1 MMENPRSV
9 ETFQSRCRFGL
20 AQADIT
26 PPVGIYHRM
35 WGAAS
40 HDRSTGVHR
49 PLTASAVAFG
59 SLEEEGPPAESEQI
73 LILLDHV
80 LLWPAEMDLLLERA
94 SRLSGVGCE
103 SLLVVFSHT
112 HAAGLMGMERESLP
126 GGELIRPYLERV
138 AAAVGDL
145 ISTARSRPRTATIT
159 YGFGRCSLA
168 RNRDLW
174 DEQLQQYVCGYNP
187 EGPSDDA
194 LLVARVTGERD
205 EPLASIVN
213 YACHPTTLAWQNTL
227 ISPDFPGAMRE
238 VVERET
244 GAPCLFLQGAS
255 GDLGPKE
262 GFVGELE
269 TADRNGRQLGYA
281 ALSALCELPPP
292 NRRFRYTGPRE
303 SGATLGTWAWTR
315 FSRGE
320 VRRSRRWKMRRWA
333 IDLPYRGP
341 SLTRDQIESELQRC
355 EAGEARARAAGDE
368 ARAGDFRAL
377 AEQQTRR
384 LQRLEFLPPGESLAY
399 SIWLW
404 SIGNAFWLAVEGEPY
419 QLLQTSLRERFPGV
433 PIMVASLANGA
444 RANYLPPAGAYGSGR
459 YPDTIAVLAKG
470 ALETII
476 GEAGNQIEEWLVRSG
491 GC

>member
-1 MMENPRSV
+1 MVNPRSV
-9 ETFQSRCRFGL
+9 ETLQSRCRFGL

-49 PLTASAVAFG
+49 PLAASALAFG
-59 SLEEEGPPAESEQI
+59 SLEEGGPPSESEQI

-94 SRLSGVGCE
+94 SRLSGVGRD

-112 HAAGLMGMERESLP
+112 HAAGLMGMEREALP
-126 GGELIRPYLERV
+126 GGELIRGYLERV
-138 AAAVGDL
+138 AASVGDL
-145 ISTARSRPRTATIT
+145 ISAARSRRQTATIR

-213 YACHPTTLAWQNTL
+213 YACHPTTLAWENTL

-238 VVERET
+238 VVQRET

-262 GFVGELE
+262 GFVGDPEV
-269 TADRNGRQLGYA
+269 ADRNGRQLGYA
-281 ALSALCELPPP
+281 ALSALCDLPPP
-292 NRRFRYTGPRE
+292 NRCFRYTGPRE
-303 SGATLGTWAWTR
+303 SGATLGTWSWTR

-320 VRRSRRWKMRRWA
+320 VGRSRRWKMKRWA
-333 IDLPYRGP
+333 IDLPYRGT
-341 SLTRDQIESELQRC
+341 SLTRDQVESELERC
-355 EAGEARARAAGDE
+355 IAEEAQARAAGDQT
-368 ARAGDFRAL
+368 RAADFRAL

-384 LQRLEFLPPGESLAY
+384 LQRLDFLPSGESMAC

-404 SIGNAFWLAVEGEPY
+404 SLGDAFWLAVEGEPY
-419 QLLQTSLRERFPGV
+419 QLLQTSLRGRFPGV

-444 RANYLPPAGAYGSGR
+444 RANYLPPAAAYGSGR

-476 GEAGNQIEEWLVRSG
+476 DQAGNQIEEWLRSE
-491 GC
+491 

>member
-1 MMENPRSV
+1 MRENALAV
-9 ETFQSRCRFGL
+9 ETLQSRCRFGL

-59 SLEEEGPPAESEQI
+59 DLEQTGPDSRCEQI

-80 LLWPAEMDLLLERA
+80 LLWPAEMDRMLERA
-94 SRLSGVGCE
+94 SRLSGVSRD

-112 HAAGLMGMERESLP
+112 HAAGLMGFERESLP
-126 GGELIRPYLERV
+126 GGELIRGYLKGV
-138 AAAVGDL
+138 ASAVGDL
-145 ISTARSRPRTATIT
+145 ISAARFRSQTAAIT

-174 DEQLQQYVCGYNP
+174 DDRLQQYVCGYNP
-187 EGPSDDA
+187 DGPSDDT
-194 LLVARVTGERD
+194 LLVARVTGARD
-205 EPLASIVN
+205 EPIATVVN
-213 YACHPTTLAWQNTL
+213 YACHPTTLAWENTL

-238 VVERET
+238 VVEQET

-255 GDLGPKE
+255 GDLGPRE
-262 GFVGELE
+262 GFVGDLE
-269 TADRNGRQLGYA
+269 VADRNGRQLGYA

-292 NRRFRYTGPRE
+292 NRRFQYTGPRE
-303 SGATLGTWAWTR
+303 SGATLGTWSWTR
-315 FSRGE
+315 LPCNEER
-320 VRRSRRWKMRRWA
+320 RRSRWKLRRWTV
-333 IDLPYRGP
+333 DLPYRRT
-341 SLTRDQIESELQRC
+341 SLTREQVESELERC
-355 EAGEARARAAGDE
+355 RAGEERALAAGDE
-368 ARAGDFRAL
+368 TRAGDFRAL

-384 LQRLEFLPPGESLAY
+384 LQRIESLPPGASMAY

-404 SIGNAFWLAVEGEPY
+404 SIGDAFWLAVEGEPY
-419 QLLQTSLRERFPGV
+419 QLLQRSLRQRFPGV

-444 RANYLPPAGAYGSGR
+444 RANYMIPAGAYGSGR

-470 ALETII
+470 SLETVID
-476 GEAGNQIEEWLVRSG
+476 EAGNQIEEWLTG
-491 GC
+491 

>member
-1 MMENPRSV
+1 MDNPRSV

-49 PLTASAVAFG
+49 PLTASALAFG
-59 SLEEEGPPAESEQI
+59 SLEEGGPPSASEQI

-94 SRLSGVGCE
+94 SRLSGVGRD

-126 GGELIRPYLERV
+126 GGELIRGYLERV
-138 AAAVGDL
+138 AASVGDL
-145 ISTARSRPRTATIT
+145 ISAARSRRQTATIR

-174 DEQLQQYVCGYNP
+174 DERLQQYVCGYNP

-238 VVERET
+238 VVQRET

-262 GFVGELE
+262 GFVGDPEV
-269 TADRNGRQLGYA
+269 ADRNGRQLGYA
-281 ALSALCELPPP
+281 ALSALCDLPPP
-292 NRRFRYTGPRE
+292 NRCFRYTGPRE
-303 SGATLGTWAWTR
+303 SGATLGTWSWTR

-320 VRRSRRWKMRRWA
+320 VGRSRRWKMRRWA
-333 IDLPYRGP
+333 IDLPYRGT
-341 SLTRDQIESELQRC
+341 SLTRAQVESELERC
-355 EAGEARARAAGDE
+355 QAEEAQ
-368 ARAGDFRAL
+368 ARAGGDPTRAADFRAL

-384 LQRLEFLPPGESLAY
+384 LQRLEFLPSGESMAC

-404 SIGNAFWLAVEGEPY
+404 SLGDAFWLAVEGEPY

-444 RANYLPPAGAYGSGR
+444 RANYLPPAAAYGSGR

-476 GEAGNQIEEWLVRSG
+476 DQAGNQIDKWLRSE
-491 GC
+491 

>member
-1 MMENPRSV
+1 MRENAQSA
-9 ETFQSRCRFGL
+9 ETFQSCCRFGL

-35 WGAAS
+35 WGAAI

-59 SLEEEGPPAESEQI
+59 SLEEEGPPSESEQI

-80 LLWPAEMDLLLERA
+80 LLWPAEMDLLSERA
-94 SRLSGVGCE
+94 SRLSGVGRN
-103 SLLVVFSHT
+103 SLLTVFSHT

-126 GGELIRPYLERV
+126 GGELIPGYLKRL
-138 AAAVGDL
+138 AATVGEL
-145 ISTARSRPRTATIT
+145 VSAARSRLQTATIT

-174 DEQLQQYVCGYNP
+174 DRQLQRYVCGYNP
-187 EGPSDDA
+187 DGPSDDT

-205 EPLASIVN
+205 EPIATFVN
-213 YACHPTTLAWQNTL
+213 YACHPTTLAWRNTL
-227 ISPDFPGAMRE
+227 ISPDFPGATRE

-262 GFVGELE
+262 GFVGEPE
-269 TADRNGRQLGYA
+269 VADRNGRQLGYA

-292 NRRFRYTGPRE
+292 CRRFRYAGPRE
-303 SGATLGTWAWTR
+303 SGATLGTWSWTR
-315 FSRGE
+315 FSRKELKRG
-320 VRRSRRWKMRRWA
+320 RRWKMRRWA
-333 IDLPYRGP
+333 IDLPYRGT
-341 SLTRDQIESELQRC
+341 SLTKDQIESELERC
-355 EAGEARARAAGDE
+355 KTGEARARAAGDD

-384 LQRLEFLPPGESLAY
+384 LQRIEFLPPGEGMAV

-404 SIGNAFWLAVEGEPY
+404 SIGDAFWLAVEGEPY

-444 RANYLPPAGAYGSGR
+444 RANYLPPAAAYGSGR

-476 GEAGNQIEEWLVRSG
+476 DQAGNQIEEWLDRSR

>member
-1 MMENPRSV
+1 MSENARSV
-9 ETFQSRCRFGL
+9 ETFQSQCRFGL

-26 PPVGIYHRM
+26 PSVGIYHRM

-49 PLTASAVAFG
+49 PLTASAVVFG
-59 SLEEEGPPAESEQI
+59 NVEETGPASESEQI

-94 SRLSGVGCE
+94 SRLSGVGRDR
-103 SLLVVFSHT
+103 LLVVFSHT
-112 HAAGLMGMERESLP
+112 HAAGLMGFERESLP
-126 GGELIRPYLERV
+126 GGELIRDYLKGV
-138 AAAVGDL
+138 ASSVAGL
-145 ISTARSRPRTATIT
+145 IRAARSRSQTAIIT
-159 YGFGRCSLA
+159 YGVGRCSLA

-174 DEQLQQYVCGYNP
+174 DDQLQQYVCGYNP
-187 EGPSDDA
+187 DGLSDDT
-194 LLVARVTGERD
+194 LLIARVTGERD
-205 EPLASIVN
+205 EPIATFVN

-262 GFVGELE
+262 GFVGDPEV
-269 TADRNGRQLGYA
+269 ADRNGRQLAYA
-281 ALSALCELPPP
+281 ALSALCDLPPP
-292 NRRFRYTGPRE
+292 NRRFQYTGPRE
-303 SGATLGTWAWTR
+303 SGATLGTWSWAR
-315 FSRGE
+315 LSRDE
-320 VRRSRRWKMRRWA
+320 ERRNSRWKLRRWTV
-333 IDLPYRGP
+333 DLPYRRT
-341 SLTRDQIESELQRC
+341 SLKKEHVESELARC
-355 EAGEARARAAGDE
+355 RAGEERALAAGDQ

-384 LQRLEFLPPGESLAY
+384 LQRLEFLPAGESLPY

-404 SIGNAFWLAVEGEPY
+404 RIGDAFWLAVEGEPY
-419 QLLQTSLRERFPGV
+419 QILQRSLRERFPGV
-433 PIMVASLANGA
+433 PIMVASLAGGA
-444 RANYLPPAGAYGSGR
+444 RANYMIPAGAYGTGR

-470 ALETII
+470 SLETVID
-476 GEAGNQIEEWLVRSG
+476 EAGKQIEDWLKNR
-491 GC
+491 

>member
-1 MMENPRSV
+1 MMENPRFV

-40 HDRSTGVHR
+40 HDRSTGTHR

-59 SLEEEGPPAESEQI
+59 SLEEEEPSSESEQI

-80 LLWPAEMDLLLERA
+80 LLWPAEMDLLLETA
-94 SRLSGVGCE
+94 SRLSGVGPE

-112 HAAGLMGMERESLP
+112 HAAGLMGMEREALP
-126 GGELIRPYLERV
+126 GGELIRGYLKSV
-138 AAAVGDL
+138 AASVGDL
-145 ISTARSRPRTATIT
+145 ISAARSRSGTATIT

-174 DEQLQQYVCGYNP
+174 DARLQQFVCGYNP
-187 EGPSDDA
+187 DGPSDDT

-205 EPLASIVN
+205 EPIATLVN

-238 VVERET
+238 VVEQET
-244 GAPCLFLQGAS
+244 GAPCLFIQGAS
-255 GDLGPKE
+255 GDLGPRE
-262 GFVGELE
+262 GFVGDLE
-269 TADRNGRQLGYA
+269 VADRNGRQLGYA
-281 ALSALCELPPP
+281 ALSTLCELPPP
-292 NRRFRYTGPRE
+292 RRRFQYTGPRE
-303 SGATLGTWAWTR
+303 SGATLGTWSWTR
-315 FSRGE
+315 LSPDE
-320 VRRSRRWKMRRWA
+320 QRRCRRWRLRRWSVH
-333 IDLPYRGP
+333 LPYRRT
-341 SLTRDQIESELQRC
+341 SLTREQIESELERC
-355 EAGEARARAAGDE
+355 RAGEEQARAAGDE

-384 LQRLEFLPPGESLAY
+384 LQRLESQPPGESMAY
-399 SIWLW
+399 RIWLW
-404 SIGNAFWLAVEGEPY
+404 CIGDGFWLAVEGEPY

-433 PIMVASLANGA
+433 PITVASLANGA
-444 RANYLPPAGAYGSGR
+444 RANYLPPATAYGSGR
-459 YPDTIAVLAKG
+459 YPDTIAILAKG
-470 ALETII
+470 ALETVVD
-476 GEAGNQIEEWLVRSG
+476 EAGNQIEEWL
-491 GC
+491 

>member
-1 MMENPRSV
+1 MRENARSA

-59 SLEEEGPPAESEQI
+59 GLDEDGRPAELEQF

-80 LLWPAEMDLLLERA
+80 LLWPAEMDLLLERS
-94 SRLSGVGCE
+94 SRDSGVSRD

-126 GGELIRPYLERV
+126 GGELIPGYLKRL
-138 AAAVGDL
+138 AAAVGEL
-145 ISTARSRPRTATIT
+145 ISAARSRLQPATVA

-174 DEQLQQYVCGYNP
+174 DHQLQRYVCGYNP
-187 EGPSDDA
+187 DGRSDDT
-194 LLVARVTGERD
+194 LLVARVTGARH
-205 EPLASIVN
+205 EPLATFVN

-227 ISPDFPGAMRE
+227 ISPDYPGAMRE

-255 GDLGPKE
+255 GDLGPRE
-262 GFVGELE
+262 GFVGDLDV
-269 TADRNGRQLGYA
+269 ADRNGRQLGYA
-281 ALSALCELPPP
+281 ALAALCELPPP
-292 NRRFRYTGPRE
+292 NRRFCYTGPRE
-303 SGATLGTWAWTR
+303 SGATLGTWSWTR
-315 FSRGE
+315 LSPHE
-320 VRRSRRWKMRRWA
+320 QRRCSRWKMKRWTV
-333 IDLPYRGP
+333 DLPYRGT
-341 SLTRDQIESELQRC
+341 SLTREQVESERERC
-355 EAGEARARAAGDE
+355 RAGEEKARAAGDE
-368 ARAGDFRAL
+368 ARAADFRAL

-384 LQRLEFLPPGESLAY
+384 LQRIESLPPGETLSY

-404 SIGNAFWLAVEGEPY
+404 KFGDAFWLIVEGEPY
-419 QLLQTSLRERFPGV
+419 QVLQRSLRERFPGV
-433 PIMVASLANGA
+433 PIVVASLANGA
-444 RANYLPPAGAYGSGR
+444 RAGYMIPAEAYGTGR

-470 ALETII
+470 SLETVIDV
-476 GEAGNQIEEWLVRSG
+476 AGNQIEEWMKAG
-491 GC
+491 

>member
-1 MMENPRSV
+1 MKDIGEDARFD

-49 PLTASAVAFG
+49 PLKAAAAAFG
-59 SLEEEGPPAESEQI
+59 ALDEKGPPSESEQI

-94 SRLSGVGCE
+94 GRLAGVRRG

-112 HAAGLMGMERESLP
+112 HAAGLMGLERESLP
-126 GGELIRPYLERV
+126 GGELIRGYLRRL
-138 AAAVGDL
+138 AASVGDL
-145 ISTARSRPRTATIT
+145 ISAARSRSRTATIS

-174 DEQLQQYVCGYNP
+174 DDQLQQYVCGYNP
-187 EGPSDDA
+187 DGLSDDT

-205 EPLASIVN
+205 EPMATFVN
-213 YACHPTTLAWQNTL
+213 YACHPTTLAWRNTL

-262 GFVGELE
+262 GFVGDPEV
-269 TADRNGRQLGYA
+269 ADRNGRQLGYA
-281 ALSALCELPPP
+281 ALSALCDLPAPD
-292 NRRFRYTGPRE
+292 RRFQYTGPRE

-315 FSRGE
+315 CAGDEKR
-320 VRRSRRWKMRRWA
+320 RRSRWKLRRWVV
-333 IDLPYRGP
+333 DLPYRRMP
-341 SLTRDQIESELQRC
+341 YTREQVVSELERC
-355 EAGEARARAAGDE
+355 RAGEERARASGDE
-368 ARAGDFRAL
+368 ARAGDFRAR
-377 AEQQTRR
+377 AEQQGRR
-384 LQRLEFLPPGESLAY
+384 LQRLNFLPAGASLPY

-404 SIGNAFWLAVEGEPY
+404 RIGDGFWVAVEGEPY
-419 QLLQTSLRERFPGV
+419 QVLQRSLRERFPGV

-444 RANYLPPAGAYGSGR
+444 RANYLIPAEAYGSGR

-470 ALETII
+470 CLETVI
-476 GEAGNQIEEWLVRSG
+476 EEVGNQIKEWLTDP
-491 GC
+491 